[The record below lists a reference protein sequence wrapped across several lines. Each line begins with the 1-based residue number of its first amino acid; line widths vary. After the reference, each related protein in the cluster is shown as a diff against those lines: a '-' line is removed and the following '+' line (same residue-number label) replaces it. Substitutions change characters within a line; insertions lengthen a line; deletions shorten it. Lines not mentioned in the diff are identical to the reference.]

1 MDFKYFS
8 YNGQVLPIDQAV
20 IPLTSKEY
28 TYGFGV
34 YETIRIKNGI
44 PYFLKEHAKRLIESA
59 RIIELEHPFSLS
71 FVENSV
77 LDLIKK
83 IGPMTINLKVLLLG
97 APIKEKASL
106 YLVCLNPLFPDRKLY
121 KHGADFITFN
131 YERVLPNSKSLNML
145 FSYIAYTKARRL
157 GSYDALL
164 INRHG
169 FITEGTMTN
178 FYCIKDKTIYTP
190 FEKDILLGVTMDAV
204 FMVARKNSYK
214 IIEKNISLKDVSSYD
229 GAFITSTS
237 SKIIPVRSI
246 DGKIYNYPEKLK
258 KLMSLFDEF
267 LKNCGGKM
275 R

>member
-106 YLVCLNPLFPDRKLY
+106 YLVCLNPLFPDK
-121 KHGADFITFN
+121 KVCPV
-131 YERVLPNSKSLNML
+131 ESVSLIW
-145 FSYIAYTKARRL
+145 SA
-157 GSYDALL
+157 
-164 INRHG
+164 
-169 FITEGTMTN
+169 
-178 FYCIKDKTIYTP
+178 
-190 FEKDILLGVTMDAV
+190 
-204 FMVARKNSYK
+204 
-214 IIEKNISLKDVSSYD
+214 
-229 GAFITSTS
+229 
-237 SKIIPVRSI
+237 
-246 DGKIYNYPEKLK
+246 
-258 KLMSLFDEF
+258 SLFNVM
-267 LKNCGGKM
+267 LVCVCGNTRYSPAEIDNPCNANVCGVPYVSAILHSSN
-275 R
+275 